1 MSQTT
6 PHSPGL
12 SRRGALA
19 SMLAATAAALP
30 VMASAAPSGED
41 AALLALCAE
50 FWRVQNHIK
59 TLDEAPAYVFGTP
72 HQKRHEAELSEA
84 CNRQGE
90 ILEQLVDTPAA
101 SQRGQQAKASILLTI
116 LPSAFDAFDLTF
128 ESNEIQLVMSL
139 LQDVAGGAKL

>member
-19 SMLAATAAALP
+19 SVLAATAAALP

-50 FWRVQNHIK
+50 FWQVQNHIK
-59 TLDEAPAYVFGTP
+59 TLDEAPPYTFGTP
-72 HQKRHEAELSEA
+72 HQKQHEAELAEA
-84 CNRQGE
+84 CRRE
-90 ILEQLVDTPAA
+90 WVVMERLVDTPAA
-101 SQRGQQAKASILLTI
+101 SQRGQQAKASILLAI
-116 LPSAFDAFDLTF
+116 LPSSFDAFDLRF
-128 ESNEIQLVMSL
+128 ESDEIQLVMSL
-139 LQDVAGGAKL
+139 LKDVAGGTQI